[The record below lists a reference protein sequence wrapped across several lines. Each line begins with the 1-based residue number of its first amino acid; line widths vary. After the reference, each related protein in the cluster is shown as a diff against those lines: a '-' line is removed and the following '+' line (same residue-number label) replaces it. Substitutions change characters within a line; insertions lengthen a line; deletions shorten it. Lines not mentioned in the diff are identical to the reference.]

1 MVPIGAL
8 GGVVVDPK
16 LGGVVVVPIGALGGV
31 VVVPIGALGA
41 VEYWFGIDGAKVDE
55 GYCDAPDPS

>member
-1 MVPIGAL
+1 M
-8 GGVVVDPK
+8 
-16 LGGVVVVPIGALGGV
+16 VPIGALGGV

-55 GYCDAPDPS
+55 GYCDVPDPS